1 MKDVSLIKQKGGGGG
16 KALKIVLDK
25 KKGIQSQQHKN
36 IFARLKLK

>member
-1 MKDVSLIKQKGGGGG
+1 MKDVSLIKQKRGRRGEGF
-16 KALKIVLDK
+16 KDCIRQ